1 MNLLTFAL
9 GILVLA
15 IAAAVVVRVV
25 KGTVKFLVSL
35 LFAALVVGGLLWLV
49 GFDSVVNGITALVGG
64 FP

>member
-9 GILVLA
+9 GVLVLA
-15 IAAAVVVRVV
+15 FAAAVVVRVV

-35 LFAALVVGGLLWLV
+35 IFAALVVGGLLWLV
-49 GFDSVVNGITALVGG
+49 GFDSVFNGITALVGG